1 MIKFENVRFSVN
13 DEKSAEEKIIL
24 NNVNLEI
31 SDSSITAITGH
42 NGGGKSTLVKLLM
55 GMEKPTS
62 GKIYYNN
69 EDITSLG
76 VTERAR
82 LGFSVAFQQ
91 PVRFKGITVGKL
103 LELAS
108 GKKRMVGEL
117 CEYLSA
123 VGLCAKDYVNR
134 EVDATLSGG
143 ELKRI
148 ELATA
153 LAKGGEVFILDE
165 PEAGIDLW
173 SFEELI
179 KTFLS
184 LSSKTVIIVTH
195 QKKILEIADTIVL
208 LNHGAEPETGS
219 REKMLPVLAASDE
232 VCGRLRRS

>member
-1 MIKFENVRFSVN
+1 MIKFDNVRFSVK
-13 DEKSAEEKIIL
+13 DEKAAEEKIIL

-31 SDSSITAITGH
+31 RGSNITAITGH

-55 GMEKPTS
+55 GMEKPTA
-62 GKIYYNN
+62 GKIYYKNK
-69 EDITSLG
+69 DITSLG

-108 GKKRMVGEL
+108 KRKRMVGEL
-117 CEYLSA
+117 CEYLST

-134 EVDATLSGG
+134 EVDSTLSGG

-153 LAKGGEVFILDE
+153 LAKGGDVFILDE

-179 KTFLS
+179 KTFSS
-184 LSSKTVIIVTH
+184 LADKTVIIVTH

-208 LNHGAEPETGS
+208 LNHGTEPQAGT
-219 REKMLPVLAASDE
+219 REQMLPLLAESEE
-232 VCGRLRRS
+232 VCGKLRRN

>member
-108 GKKRMVGEL
+108 FGCG
-117 CEYLSA
+117 
-123 VGLCAKDYVNR
+123 
-134 EVDATLSGG
+134 
-143 ELKRI
+143 
-148 ELATA
+148 
-153 LAKGGEVFILDE
+153 
-165 PEAGIDLW
+165 
-173 SFEELI
+173 
-179 KTFLS
+179 
-184 LSSKTVIIVTH
+184 TV
-195 QKKILEIADTIVL
+195 
-208 LNHGAEPETGS
+208 
-219 REKMLPVLAASDE
+219 R
-232 VCGRLRRS
+232 